1 MINDCMT
8 FFYISEIDCLTVLVN
23 PSPLTYLYEQ
33 ILHACLCNNINGNKK
48 DIVPCHIPAV
58 NSSPWG
64 REALK
69 KTPLDL
75 LLSAIL
81 IKKKSPSCVEL
92 LCIRYNIFCVLTNST
107 LIITKSRK
115 I

>member
-1 MINDCMT
+1 MPV
-8 FFYISEIDCLTVLVN
+8 SV
-23 PSPLTYLYEQ
+23 
-33 ILHACLCNNINGNKK
+33 NINRNRK
-48 DIVPCHIPAV
+48 DAVPCHIPAV
-58 NSSPWG
+58 NNSPWG

-81 IKKKSPSCVEL
+81 IKNVL
-92 LCIRYNIFCVLTNST
+92 LVLNYYASDLISFAVLTNST

-115 I
+115 ISILVALNLYSC